1 MFVNSATETIR
12 FETNVNANFTID
24 YGTTTSYGHIV
35 SRGTLDIMHEIN
47 ITGLLPNTLYY
58 YNVTIKSPDGQTSS
72 YDSTFTTAVDGGT
85 SASNFVFAVLGDSR
99 ADSGDGVDTN
109 EFPTLINHA
118 VNNYNPRFII
128 MTGDVVTTSG
138 NDYNTIKQAWKTYT
152 DQVVSISDHIPIFNV
167 LGNHEHVTASTPNA
181 LLRYQE
187 IWMHPHNGDGESGYY
202 DEVTFWQEFGNSL
215 FIFIS
220 TEEPSFSPR
229 IQSNQLTWLNNTLRK
244 RGYTHKFVFF
254 HRPICGT
261 TRSGTVSG
269 SYPADSAM
277 LDQMFSDNNVT
288 IAFAGHNHYYCYNT
302 TASGMTY
309 VITGGAGAPLYPTT
323 NGLGTVKYSEYHY
336 VVVNVTDVTV
346 NATMVNMT
354 GSVRHSFQEY
364 GVTQKQTIFVP
375 DDYPT
380 IQEAI
385 NAASDGDTVFVR
397 NGTYYENIVVNK
409 TVSLVGEDRSTTII
423 DGNVAGTGVHVTTDH
438 VTVQGFGV
446 QNCEIGIKVES
457 NDNALYSNLVSSNG
471 YYETQLLNDQE
482 IYPDYVSPLHR
493 WYLHNMINGSYTAF
507 FNITDHTPAI
517 SVQALGQEDVN
528 QLGIGLFHDKNNDKE
543 PQLQEYVG
551 YMEGKDQNVHVFLVN
566 PPVGRYIIKVLG
578 WEVLGDPGHFNL
590 NITTYTGYGIMFL
603 SSNNNTITENLVTH
617 NPVGLYLYDAH
628 NSTIRLNDAV
638 ENVGGIVLSDSRDCV
653 ISNNNASS
661 NEFGSGLYQFG
672 IGMAFWSVHGF
683 NISENNMSSSTFGM
697 WLTNSSDNEVIGNDL
712 VSNLAWSLLIY
723 YSHDN
728 TVQYNNISL
737 TGDGVRMMFSRQN
750 NFTENHFESNG
761 HAGIF
766 FWQNNTNNS
775 ITKNRFYSN
784 GQHGV
789 ELKLW
794 CNSNTIADNDI
805 RHNERNGILILE
817 STSNMVTRNY
827 VYSNARGVISYDSS
841 DNKIYHNN
849 IIDSWEEQ
857 AADFNSANIWN
868 NGCEGNYWSNY
879 NGTDLDGDGIG
890 DTYLPWEGV
899 DYYPLMNPYWNP
911 SDVNHDLKVDIFD
924 VVLACSAYNST
935 PLGPNWNP
943 HCDVAEP
950 YGKIDIYDIVLMCNS
965 YGEEYN
971 P

>member
-1 MFVNSATETIR
+1 MKSVVLPTLSLLLISMFPFGSGEIPSLSFSLTPYVMFANSATETIR

-24 YGTTTSYGHIV
+24 YGTTASYGHIV

-152 DQVVSISDHIPIFNV
+152 DQVVSISDHIPIFNA

-215 FIFIS
+215 FIFTS

-364 GVTQKQTIFVP
+364 GVTQKQTITVP

-385 NAASDGDTVFVR
+385 NNANEGDTIFVKA
-397 NGTYYENIVVNK
+397 GTYYERPLVNK
-409 TVSLVGEDRSTTII
+409 TVSLVGEDKQNTII
-423 DGNVAGTGVHVTTDH
+423 DGNYSGSVVKITKT
-438 VTVQGFGV
+438 
-446 QNCEIGIKVES
+446 
-457 NDNALYSNLVSSNG
+457 NDV
-471 YYETQLLNDQE
+471 
-482 IYPDYVSPLHR
+482 
-493 WYLHNMINGSYTAF
+493 
-507 FNITDHTPAI
+507 
-517 SVQALGQEDVN
+517 
-528 QLGIGLFHDKNNDKE
+528 
-543 PQLQEYVG
+543 
-551 YMEGKDQNVHVFLVN
+551 
-566 PPVGRYIIKVLG
+566 
-578 WEVLGDPGHFNL
+578 
-590 NITTYTGYGIMFL
+590 
-603 SSNNNTITENLVTH
+603 
-617 NPVGLYLYDAH
+617 
-628 NSTIRLNDAV
+628 
-638 ENVGGIVLSDSRDCV
+638 
-653 ISNNNASS
+653 
-661 NEFGSGLYQFG
+661 
-672 IGMAFWSVHGF
+672 
-683 NISENNMSSSTFGM
+683 
-697 WLTNSSDNEVIGNDL
+697 
-712 VSNLAWSLLIY
+712 
-723 YSHDN
+723 
-728 TVQYNNISL
+728 SL
-737 TGDGVRMMFSRQN
+737 TGFTIRNAGYHWYPSAVFVQN
-750 NFTENHFESNG
+750 
-761 HAGIF
+761 
-766 FWQNNTNNS
+766 
-775 ITKNRFYSN
+775 
-784 GQHGV
+784 
-789 ELKLW
+789 
-794 CNSNTIADNDI
+794 
-805 RHNERNGILILE
+805 
-817 STSNMVTRNY
+817 STGTTLS
-827 VYSNARGVISYDSS
+827 
-841 DNKIYHNN
+841 HN
-849 IIDSWEEQ
+849 IIDNSSYGIRVYYSNNSTLTDNIVIGHNWADLGIYIHWSNSCIISGNDVSGGWAITIKGSYNSKIMDNMIFAKGKYGIRLGWSHGNLIAYNTILNATAGPPHAPSYGLWSSYYSTDNIIHHNNFLNNSNQ
-857 AADFNSANIWN
+857 AHSHNLTNIWD
-868 NGCEGNYWSNY
+868 NGCEGNYWSDY

-890 DTYLPWEGV
+890 DTPYV
-899 DYYPLMNPYWNP
+899 IDVNNTDNYPLMKPYW
-911 SDVNHDLKVDIFD
+911 DLADIDHDLDVDIFD
-924 VVLACSAYNST
+924 IVIAAGAYGST
-935 PLGPNWNP
+935 PSDPHWNP
-943 HCDVAEP
+943 HCDIAEP
-950 YGKIDIYDIVLMCNS
+950 YGIIDIYDIVMICTS

-971 P
+971 L